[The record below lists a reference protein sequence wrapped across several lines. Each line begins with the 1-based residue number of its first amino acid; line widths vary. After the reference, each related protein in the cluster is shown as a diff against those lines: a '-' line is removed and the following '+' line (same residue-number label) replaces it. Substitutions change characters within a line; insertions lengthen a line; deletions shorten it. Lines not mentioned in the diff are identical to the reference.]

1 MAVYSRALF
10 VVNCRCPVKLSPV
23 GRLFF
28 MAVLVTAIQSSIQ
41 RAHRGKGIGCPQQ
54 VRA

>member
-10 VVNCRCPVKLSPV
+10 VVNCRCPVKLSLSA
-23 GRLFF
+23 LFV